1 MEILKFSNVT
11 AYYLNKEQPVIRDIS
26 MTLKKGEIVTI
37 IGPNGAGK
45 STVLKAIFGL
55 SKVSS
60 GQIRFENSDITN
72 IPQADIARKGIGY
85 VYQGRR
91 LFPSLSVVENFEMGA
106 YTRSDRDG
114 IKQDINKILELFAN
128 LKDIRDKQVSL
139 LSGGEQQMVAF
150 GRAMMLRP
158 KLLLVDEPS
167 IGLAPIVAER
177 IFGEIRRISEA
188 GIAILMVEQNVDMA
202 LKTAQRAYI
211 MRDGKIVKENFTE
224 NLRNQNELKEIYFGG

>member
-1 MEILKFSNVT
+1 MQILKFNNIT
-11 AYYLNKEQPVIRDIS
+11 AYYINKEKPIIRDIS
-26 MTLKKGEIVTI
+26 ITLGEGEIVTI

-55 SKVSS
+55 SKVSA
-60 GQIRFENSDITN
+60 GQMYFQKNDITN
-72 IPQADIARKGIGY
+72 IPQAEIAKMGIGY

-91 LFPSLSVVENFEMGA
+91 LFPSLSVVENLEMGA
-106 YTRSDRDG
+106 YTRTDKEG
-114 IKQDINKILELFAN
+114 IKQDIKSIMELFPE
-128 LKDIRDKQVSL
+128 LKSICDKQVSL

-167 IGLAPIVAER
+167 IGLAPMVTEK
-177 IFGEIRRISEA
+177 IFNEIRRISEQ

-211 MRDGKIVKENFTE
+211 MREGKIVREDYTE
-224 NLRNQNELKEIYFGG
+224 KLRNQEELKEIYFGG